1 MKNKIQTYLWL
12 AFYFLMVF
20 LPLTLLMIFPRLEGR
35 EFLREF
41 AVAIGFLAM
50 ALLGLQT
57 IPTSRLR
64 FFTKA
69 FPMDTLYTF
78 HHGLSILTFFLAL
91 AHPILLII
99 NNTYTLQLLNLFAAP
114 WRAKAGVIS
123 VLAMLVLVVT
133 SVWRAAMKLKYD
145 AWRWVHD
152 GLAFLAIGM
161 ALYHMFKV
169 NHYMSLPYQ
178 KALWLTLTG
187 LWLAIILYIRL
198 VRPLIM
204 LRRPYKVVRVQEER
218 GQSWSLYLEPDGHR
232 GMRFEAGQFAWITT
246 ESPFIFRENPFSFSI
261 SSESKDNMIGFTIK
275 ELGDFTSTIK
285 KLAPGDTVYVDGPY
299 GNFSMD
305 EHHCEDII
313 YIAGGIGSAPVMSML
328 RTFVDRG
335 CTKHFAF
342 FYGNPTWDSI
352 IYREELSEIV
362 GKIDLN
368 LVHVLENP
376 PEDWQGEKGYINVD
390 VLKRHLPENYK
401 ECTFFLCGPLP
412 MIEAVERSLHT
423 LEVPLRH
430 IHSEQYEMA

>member
-1 MKNKIQTYLWL
+1 
-12 AFYFLMVF
+12 
-20 LPLTLLMIFPRLEGR
+20 MIFPRPEGR

-178 KALWLTLTG
+178 KVLWLTLTG